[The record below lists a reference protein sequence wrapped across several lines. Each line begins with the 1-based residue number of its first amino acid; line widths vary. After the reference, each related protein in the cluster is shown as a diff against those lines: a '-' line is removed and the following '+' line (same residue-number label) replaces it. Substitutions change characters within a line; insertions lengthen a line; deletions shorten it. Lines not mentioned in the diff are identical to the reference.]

1 MQLYEVNTIMQN
13 IYLTTKDSWEQAR
26 LVAYIIAQANS
37 KKKLKPTDIIS
48 FGWEEKEK
56 KHITSISTEDI
67 ERLKEKAKI
76 AEQKLSEKSK

>member
-1 MQLYEVNTIMQN
+1 MQLYEVSTIIQN

-48 FGWEEKEK
+48 FGWEEQEK

-67 ERLKEKAKI
+67 ERLQEQAKI
-76 AEQKLSEKSK
+76 AEQKLSDKYI

>member
-1 MQLYEVNTIMQN
+1 MQLYEVSTILQN

-37 KKKLKPTDIIS
+37 KKKLKLSDIIS

-56 KHITSISTEDI
+56 KHNTSISTDDI

>member
-1 MQLYEVNTIMQN
+1 MQLYEVSTILQN

-37 KKKLKPTDIIS
+37 KKKLKLEDIMS

>member
-1 MQLYEVNTIMQN
+1 MQLYEVSTIIQN

-48 FGWEEKEK
+48 FGWEEQEK

-67 ERLKEKAKI
+67 ERLQEQAKI

>member
-1 MQLYEVNTIMQN
+1 MQLYEVNTIIQN

-37 KKKLKPTDIIS
+37 KKKLKLADIIS
-48 FGWEEKEK
+48 FGWEEQEK
-56 KHITSISTEDI
+56 KHITSISTDDI

-76 AEQKLSEKSK
+76 AEQKLSNKSR